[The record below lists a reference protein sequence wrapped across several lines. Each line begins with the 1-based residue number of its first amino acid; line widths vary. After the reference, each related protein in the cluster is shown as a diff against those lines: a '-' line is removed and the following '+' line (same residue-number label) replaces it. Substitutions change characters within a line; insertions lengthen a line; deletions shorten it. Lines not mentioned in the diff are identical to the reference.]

1 MALCKLD
8 GIDAPAIYLGGLSAA
23 REAGGIAAA
32 GSSAVSSRRAMQGVG
47 LPLLRRACRVR
58 AVHLLDG
65 APRGVVLLL
74 AAASWRRGDA
84 PARRIQRVD

>member
-1 MALCKLD
+1 
-8 GIDAPAIYLGGLSAA
+8 
-23 REAGGIAAA
+23 
-32 GSSAVSSRRAMQGVG
+32 MQGVG

-58 AVHLLDG
+58 AVRKDG
-65 APRGVVLLL
+65 APRGAVLLL